1 VNAVVILVLFGL
13 MQALRAFGGPA
24 AAATSIGTSVGVG
37 YLLLTG
43 YFVGR
48 IFADLGLPRLTGYVL
63 TGIAVGPSAL
73 GLVNQRMVDSLT
85 LVNGM
90 AAALVALSAGI
101 DFDLRAMR
109 PLFRAMFWITLT
121 GVLGTV
127 LLLALALFVGRPW
140 LSFLAPLATF
150 DALVIALLL
159 ALVMVAQAPAVIVA
173 LNDELGARG
182 PVARTSLGLV
192 VISDLVVILLF
203 AVMTPIAKATLG
215 NGGDLLATV
224 RNVAWELGGSLVAG
238 CVLGYILAVYL
249 AKVRG
254 GGTLFLLALTFIIAE
269 VGHRLQFD
277 PLLVALAAGVLIR
290 NGTRAGDA
298 VYEAIEGSAL
308 PLYVLFFSV
317 AGMTLPLGVLATVGL
332 PALALVL
339 LRAGGL
345 VAGARLGAGI
355 AAAPR
360 EVRQHAGFGLLPQA
374 TLTIALAGLVAN
386 NFPRFGPGAQALA
399 LSMVAINM
407 VLAPVAYRLALVRG
421 GETARRAGA
430 SPEPTT
436 APQPGGD

>member
-1 VNAVVILVLFGL
+1 MNAIVIIVLFGI
-13 MQALRAFGGPA
+13 MQALRAFGGPTA
-24 AAATSIGTSVGVG
+24 TATSIGTSVAVG

-48 IFADLGLPRLTGYVL
+48 IFANLGLPRLTGYVL

-109 PLFRAMFWITLT
+109 PLFRAIFWITLT

-127 LLLALALFVGRPW
+127 LLLALALFLARPW
-140 LSFLAPLATF
+140 LAFLAPFASL
-150 DALVIALLL
+150 DALVVAILL
-159 ALVMVAQAPAVIVA
+159 AIVMVAQAPAVIVA
-173 LNDELGARG
+173 LNSELGARG

-192 VISDLVVILLF
+192 VISDLLVILLF
-203 AVMTPIAKATLG
+203 ALVTPIAKTTLG
-215 NGGDLLATV
+215 NGGDLLATM
-224 RNVAWELGGSLVAG
+224 RSVAWELGGSLLAG
-238 CVLGYILAVYL
+238 CVLGFILAIYL
-249 AKVRG
+249 SKVRG
-254 GGTLFLLALTFIIAE
+254 GGTLFLLGLTFIIAE
-269 VGHRLQFD
+269 VGQRLQFD

-298 VYEAIEGSAL
+298 VNEAIESSAL

-317 AGMTLPLGVLATVGL
+317 AGMTLPLGLLATLGL

-355 AAAPR
+355 ASAPR
-360 EVRQHAGFGLLPQA
+360 EVRQLAGFGLVPQA
-374 TLTIALAGLVAN
+374 SLTIALAGLLAKS
-386 NFPRFGPGAQALA
+386 FPSFGLEAQALA
-399 LSMVAINM
+399 LSMIAINM

-421 GETARRAGA
+421 GETARRDGIP
-430 SPEPTT
+430 SQSTT
-436 APQPGGD
+436 AAELGVD